1 MSGYAYLDV
10 ILIITGLCVENSI
23 VLKLKV
29 ACFLK
34 CKEKG
39 KLINIQTLKSK
50 KELVLLLRCFLFI

>member
-1 MSGYAYLDV
+1 M
-10 ILIITGLCVENSI
+10 ENSI
-23 VLKLKV
+23 VLNLKV

-50 KELVLLLRCFLFI
+50 KELVLLLRCFHIEVKLLQTTPQAASIVCL